1 LLQLTLHEQ
10 GDVPSFLLV
19 SRHSGRRRVPAVR
32 VDPEGAAQR
41 LRIESGHDDSR
52 AMISG
57 LVQVLLFQGLGE
69 LVTHFLLPLI
79 PGPVIGL
86 ILLLGFLALRRSV
99 NASLDEMASTFSQH
113 FGLLFVPAAVGV
125 VMFWPHLKTHA
136 VAVAA
141 ALVVSVVLTIA
152 VAALVA
158 KALSPRE

>member
-1 LLQLTLHEQ
+1 
-10 GDVPSFLLV
+10 
-19 SRHSGRRRVPAVR
+19 
-32 VDPEGAAQR
+32 
-41 LRIESGHDDSR
+41 
-52 AMISG
+52 MISG

-86 ILLLGFLALRRSV
+86 ILLLGFLALRRGV

-125 VMFWPHLKTHA
+125 AMFWPHLKTHA